1 MQTCH
6 ECSVAKGP
14 GTRNKGKLQQYNTGA
29 LSEMKSNEMKARF
42 DGAANNDGFHEG
54 DLVLLYN
61 PQRKKGVSPKLQPQ
75 WDGPYQVVKRIN
87 DVVYRIQSS
96 TRNRNKMKVVHL
108 ERLARYGV
116 KESSFDRVDQI

>member
-1 MQTCH
+1 
-6 ECSVAKGP
+6 
-14 GTRNKGKLQQYNTGA
+14 
-29 LSEMKSNEMKARF
+29 MKARF
-42 DGAANNDGFHEG
+42 ESAANSDGFHEG

-87 DVVYRIQSS
+87 DVVYRIHSS